1 MRNVLI
7 GKWLSYFL
15 KVLQGNNDGNSS
27 VKHVVYGVFSRYLRF
42 LPQNHQGNKNQVS
55 MEVIRNDACI
65 LSDIP
70 LN

>member
-27 VKHVVYGVFSRYLRF
+27 VKHVVYGVLSRYLRF
-42 LPQNHQGNKNQVS
+42 LPQNHQGRVC
-55 MEVIRNDACI
+55 MRTEVFGAKQKPSEYGSN
-65 LSDIP
+65 P
-70 LN
+70 